1 MTIITTL
8 LAVLLLLLVSINRT
22 YSHYPLKELK
32 RRAREGDEIAESLV
46 RAAGYGHS
54 TSVVLWFVSLLVSAV
69 LFVQLSMQAPTWFAF
84 TSIAAL
90 LWLGFV
96 WLPAARISAISERLA
111 ALLAPIIARVV
122 SALHPLIDKT
132 VRFIDGHRPIQ
143 LHTGMYDKDD
153 LLELLETQKVIP
165 ENRIEKTELELA
177 MNALKFGDHTIG
189 QHMTP
194 RRVVKM
200 VSVEDQLGPI
210 VMDELHASGHS
221 RFPVYQ
227 GAQDTVVGTLY
238 LHDLMHMKTNATARS
253 VMRPSVYYLHE
264 DQTLYDALQALLIT
278 HHHLFIVVNEFE
290 EFVGVLSSEDI
301 LEVLIGKPLVDEFDK
316 YDNLREVAAR
326 AAKKEH
332 KEHKEVPVPTEEL
345 VTEEETET
353 TTEESTEVI
362 K

>member
-1 MTIITTL
+1 MTIISTI

-32 RRAREGDEIAESLV
+32 RRARDGDKIAVSLV

-54 TSVVLWFVSLLVSAV
+54 TSVVLWGVSLLVSAV
-69 LFVQLSMQAPTWFAF
+69 LFVQLSIQAPAWFAF
-84 TSIAAL
+84 SSIAAL

-111 ALLAPIIARVV
+111 AILAPVIARLV
-122 SALHPLIDKT
+122 SALHPVIDKI
-132 VRFIDGHRPIQ
+132 VRFIDSHRPIQ

-153 LLELLETQKVIP
+153 LLELLETQKVVP
-165 ENRIEKTELELA
+165 ENRIEKAELELA
-177 MNALKFGDHTIG
+177 TTALRFGDHTIG

-221 RFPVYQ
+221 RFPVYE
-227 GAQDTVVGTLY
+227 GAQDTIVGTLY
-238 LHDLMHMKTNATARS
+238 LHDLLHTKTNASARS
-253 VMRPSVYYLHE
+253 LMRPSVYYLHE
-264 DQTLYDALQALLIT
+264 DQSLYDALQALLIT
-278 HHHLFIVVNEFE
+278 HHHLFVVVNEFE

-301 LEVLIGKPLVDEFDK
+301 LEVLIGKPIVDEFDK

-332 KEHKEVPVPTEEL
+332 KEHKEVPVPAEEV
-345 VTEEETET
+345 VTGETET
-353 TTEESTEVI
+353 TTEDSTEVV